1 MNMDG
6 CCFQDRSIWGAL
18 GLQVSM
24 AQKILQENDPKKTK
38 KDRKKDKKKKK
49 KSSSSSDDST
59 GSESVNFLDDLQ
71 LQCCL
76 KPKHMN
82 LKDLVRLDDLK
93 PVA

>member
-1 MNMDG
+1 
-6 CCFQDRSIWGAL
+6 
-18 GLQVSM
+18 M

-38 KDRKKDKKKKK
+38 KDRKKDKKKKKK

-71 LQCCL
+71 LQCGL

-82 LKDLVRLDDLK
+82 LKDLVRRDDLK